1 MLVECNFGF
10 TYVVLVLEMQKKLKI
25 TAARSR
31 KTMSNSK
38 DVRPSNSEKT
48 LWSFPQFDGK
58 FYHAMLIS
66 VTFLDWTLVDQ
77 KD

>member
-1 MLVECNFGF
+1 
-10 TYVVLVLEMQKKLKI
+10 MQKKLKI

-38 DVRPSNSEKT
+38 DVRPSDSEIT
-48 LWSFPQFDGK
+48 LWSCPQFDGE